1 MRLGQEFSKGQVM
14 VKTHNLLP
22 IMKTQDMVAVYN
34 LLENAQVATYTQQY
48 TQQYA
53 RDAPN
58 WVAWVKLIEN
68 MADIFPKNR

>member
-1 MRLGQEFSKGQVM
+1 M

-34 LLENAQVATYTQQY
+34 LLENAYVATY